1 MSRIPLATVLF
12 LGIGT
17 ACTFAQAPANSSGDQ
32 GPDSVVQQSS
42 SHPEDAMQAEKSQK
56 QFTGLLN
63 GTGLISM
70 DSDNRLIFS
79 SAAGGGWDSNPLN
92 SPDSVSS
99 SLYSLS
105 PYIAFHG
112 VSAKSKFIVQYQPTF
127 LGYPSGTY
135 ERQTI
140 HTASVQADGSLSER
154 LQWKM
159 NINGSYGQNGARFA
173 GPLQS
178 VAVGEVPGTATST
191 ASYLPDSGSITYV
204 FSSFE
209 TDYRKSER
217 GTAVFSLSNSY
228 NRVTGYDQAGG
239 SATGRLHYS
248 YDLSPT
254 LSLMIYGQASHFY
267 GDLNCEGVGA
277 GGGVNWRLG
286 MNTTLTLEAGPQ
298 ISTAACGDQQ
308 GYSYALEY
316 GTRLSNRAQFYLS
329 ANRLPM
335 VSYLGPGAWQRGA
348 SAGMQ
353 YQVTPLALLR
363 ADVGYS
369 SSTALVAV
377 SSYSGISVNVS
388 YDVQLKHGFALSY
401 GYRGYFADSGGTGYS
416 RSLAQVSLKWIS
428 NSGKIFQSQ

>member
-1 MSRIPLATVLF
+1 MSRLVTVF
-12 LGIGT
+12 LIGIGT
-17 ACTFAQAPANSSGDQ
+17 VCTFAQAPASSSGDQ
-32 GPDSVVQQSS
+32 DANSVVQQSS
-42 SHPEDAMQAEKSQK
+42 SHPEEAIQAGQSQD

-70 DSDNRLIFS
+70 DSGKGLIFS
-79 SAAGGGWDSNPLN
+79 AEAGGGWDSNPLN
-92 SPDSVSS
+92 SPDSASS
-99 SLYSLS
+99 SVYSLS

-112 VSAKSKFIVQYQPTF
+112 GSARSKFIVQYQSTF

-135 ERQTI
+135 EGQAT
-140 HTASVQADGSLSER
+140 HAASVQADGSLSAR
-154 LQWKM
+154 LGWKM
-159 NINGSYGQNGARFA
+159 SINGSYGQNGARFVA
-173 GPLQS
+173 PPQS
-178 VAVGEVPGTATST
+178 VAVGEVPGTTSNT
-191 ASYLPDSGSITYV
+191 ASYLPDSGATTYILG
-204 FSSFE
+204 SFE
-209 TDYRKSER
+209 TGYRKSER
-217 GTAVFSLSNSY
+217 GTVAFDLQNSF
-228 NRVTGYDQAGG
+228 NRVAGYDQAGG
-239 SATGRLHYS
+239 VATGRLRYS

-254 LSLMIYGQASHFY
+254 LRLMIYGQGSHYY

-277 GGGVNWRLG
+277 GVGVDWRLG
-286 MNTTLTLEAGPQ
+286 RNTTLAFEAGPQ
-298 ISTAACGDQQ
+298 INTAACGDQQ

-316 GTRLSNRAQFYLS
+316 STRLSNRAQFYLR

-335 VSYLGPGAWQRGA
+335 VSYLGPGAWQSGA

-353 YQVTPLALLR
+353 YQLTPLALLR

-369 SSTALVAV
+369 SSTALAAV
-377 SSYSGISVNVS
+377 SSYSGISVNAS

>member
-12 LGIGT
+12 VGIGT
-17 ACTFAQAPANSSGDQ
+17 VCMFAQVPANSSGDQ
-32 GPDSVVQQSS
+32 GTDSVVQQSS
-42 SHPEDAMQAEKSQK
+42 SHPEETMQAGKSQEH
-56 QFTGLLN
+56 FTGLLN

-70 DSDNRLIFS
+70 DSDNGLIFS
-79 SAAGGGWDSNPLN
+79 AAAGGGWDSNPLN
-92 SPDSVSS
+92 SPDSISS
-99 SLYSLS
+99 PVYSIS

-112 VSAKSKFIVQYQPTF
+112 VSAKSAFIVQYQPTF

-135 ERQTI
+135 EAQTM
-140 HTASVQADGSLSER
+140 HTASVQAGGNLSER
-154 LQWKM
+154 LGWTI
-159 NINGSYGQNGARFA
+159 NIQGSYGQNGARFA

-191 ASYLPDSGSITYV
+191 ASYLPDAGSVTYV
-204 FSSFE
+204 LSSFE
-209 TDYRKSER
+209 TGYRKSER
-217 GTAVFSLSNSY
+217 GTITFDLLNSY
-228 NRVTGYDQAGG
+228 NRVTGFDQAGG
-239 SATGRLHYS
+239 TVTGRLRYS

-267 GDLNCEGVGA
+267 GDLSCEGIGA
-277 GGGVNWRLG
+277 GAGVDWRLG
-286 MNTTLTLEAGPQ
+286 MNTTLAFEAGPQ
-298 ISTAACGDQQ
+298 INTAACGDQQ

-316 GTRLSNRAQFYLS
+316 STRLSSRAQFYLI

-335 VSYLGPGAWQRGA
+335 VSYLGPGTWQRSA

-353 YQVTPLALLR
+353 YRVTPLALLR

-369 SSTALVAV
+369 SSTALAAV
-377 SSYSGISVNVS
+377 SSYSGVSVS
-388 YDVQLKHGFALSY
+388 ATYDVQLKHGFALSY

-416 RSLAQVSLKWIS
+416 RSLAQVSLKWVS